1 MEFGVSSFP
10 THDAMGPGPLA
21 RMLEERGQ
29 ESVWFSE
36 HSHIPVSRR
45 TPHPAGIELPRKY
58 LHTYDLFVVM
68 TAAAAATTRLRVG
81 SGVCLVV
88 QRDPITTAK
97 AVSSVDHLSGGRVE
111 LGVGAGWN
119 REEMEDH
126 GTDPRTRVALMQE
139 RIEAMKA
146 IWTQAEASYHG
157 RFVDFEPMWQWPKP
171 QQRPHPPV
179 LVGGDGPLVRACM
192 LAVADAWI
200 PLYRPGIIEHAQ
212 QVLARADRPIELQLM
227 GVPPDPAVLA
237 QAERAGARRVIAWLP
252 SAGRGPV
259 ERALDEWERAI
270 TELTGG

>member
-1 MEFGVSSFP
+1 MEFGVSYFA

-58 LHTYDLFVVM
+58 LHTYDLFVAM
-68 TAAAAATTRLRVG
+68 TAAAAATTRLRIG

-97 AVSSVDHLSGGRVE
+97 EVASVDHLSGGRVE
-111 LGVGAGWN
+111 FGVGAGWN

-139 RIEAMKA
+139 RLEAMKA

-179 LVGGDGPLVRACM
+179 LVGGDGPLVRRCM

-200 PLYRPGIIEHAQ
+200 PLYRPGVIEHAQ
-212 QVLARADRPIELQLM
+212 EVLAEADRPIELQLM
-227 GVPPDPAVLA
+227 GVPPDPAVLE
-237 QAERAGARRVIAWLP
+237 QAERAGVRRVIAWLP
-252 SAGRGPV
+252 CAGRGPI
-259 ERALDEWERAI
+259 EKALDEWENAI
-270 TELTGG
+270 MEFTGG

>member
-1 MEFGVSSFP
+1 MEFGVSYFA

-21 RMLEERGQ
+21 RLLEERGQ
-29 ESVWFSE
+29 DSVWFSE

-58 LHTYDLFVVM
+58 LHTYDLFVAM
-68 TAAAAATTRLRVG
+68 TAAAAATTRLRIG

-97 AVSSVDHLSGGRVE
+97 AVASVDHLSGGRVE
-111 LGVGAGWN
+111 FGVGAGWN

-139 RIEAMKA
+139 RLEAMKA
-146 IWTQAEASYHG
+146 IWTQEEASYHG

-200 PLYRPGIIEHAQ
+200 PLYRPGVIEHAKE
-212 QVLARADRPIELQLM
+212 VLAQADRPIELQLM
-227 GVPPDPAVLA
+227 GVPPDPAVLE
-237 QAERAGARRVIAWLP
+237 QAERAGVRRAIAWLP
-252 SAGRGPV
+252 CAARGPI
-259 ERALDEWERAI
+259 EKALDEWESAI
-270 TELTGG
+270 MEFTGG

>member
-1 MEFGVSSFP
+1 MEFGVSYFA

-21 RMLEERGQ
+21 RLLEERGQ

-58 LHTYDLFVVM
+58 LHTYDLFVAM
-68 TAAAAATTRLRVG
+68 TVAAAATTRLRIG
-81 SGVCLVV
+81 SGVCLVP

-97 AVSSVDHLSGGRVE
+97 EVASVDHLSGGRVE
-111 LGVGAGWN
+111 FGVGAGWN

-139 RIEAMKA
+139 RLEAMKA

-171 QQRPHPPV
+171 VQRPHPPV

-200 PLYRPGIIEHAQ
+200 PLYRPGVIEHATE
-212 QVLARADRPIELQLM
+212 VLAQADRPIELQLM
-227 GVPPDPAVLA
+227 GVPPDPAVLE
-237 QAERAGARRVIAWLP
+237 QAERAGVRRAIAWLP
-252 SAGRGPV
+252 CAGRGPI
-259 ERALDEWERAI
+259 EKALDEWENAI
-270 TELTGG
+270 VEFTGG